1 MKRFFLKVLSV
12 LFLIFCIFGGILAAA
27 GFDDGSTGMAI
38 AGCIIAAVMLLFFF
52 LSLRKSK
59 NHEESAEEVAP
70 EESSPTNPKEALSDK
85 FGIDYVVTVGRKRSV
100 YIMMVHYKSGKVKRV
115 RTRFDSLEFRH
126 YAKYIKQ

>member
-1 MKRFFLKVLSV
+1 MKRFFLKVLSI

-27 GFDDGSTGMAI
+27 GFDDGNTGMVI
-38 AGCIIAAVMLLFFF
+38 AGCIIATVMLLFFF
-52 LSLRKSK
+52 LCLRKSK
-59 NHEESAEEVAP
+59 NHRESVEVAP
-70 EESSPTNPKEALSDK
+70 EESSPTNPRDTLSDK
-85 FGIDYVVTVGRKRSV
+85 FGIDYVVNVGRKRSV